1 MRRDARIHT
10 WLSLAV
16 VAGLASSAC
25 DGETERPASTS
36 ALHEDAPPSI
46 EPDPAEAPQVIA
58 PSEPAP
64 PAHRERRTVAALEGD
79 DDWGSSEPVEA
90 RRLVYR
96 VTLRVPRILGEN
108 PPTVSSP
115 AAELHVDVSE
125 DRLRA
130 RFVGAGWP
138 VEAGS
143 EVRLRGDRLGVYVF
157 DPGGGRPLAP
167 GQMAEWFQGG
177 PPGRNPPRVWVRPP
191 PPQEDVGSGELVC
204 ALLTEWSGHPPETLE
219 RRCADKGPP
228 SMFRLG
234 PWQAERTA
242 DVPVQL
248 PRSALRSDHRDPPPP
263 IADSQSRA
271 FMEPALLA
279 RLEPSRRGRS
289 SAPGATESGD
299 PPAEGLRIVNQSE
312 ARLVVTASGVPVGWL
327 DEGATGTFVGLR
339 PGQHVIAGM
348 RPLGQLAWRPRG
360 VRVPATVTVR

>member
-1 MRRDARIHT
+1 MKHGRSRI

-16 VAGLASSAC
+16 LACLTSSAC
-25 DGETERPASTS
+25 DCDARRPTS
-36 ALHEDAPPSI
+36 AVARHEDAPPSV
-46 EPDPAEAPQVIA
+46 EPDPAEPPRVIA
-58 PSEPAP
+58 PAEPASTVD
-64 PAHRERRTVAALEGD
+64 RERRIVAALEGD

-90 RRLVYR
+90 RRIVYR
-96 VTLRVPRILGEN
+96 VTLHVPRILGDN

-157 DPGGGRPLAP
+157 DPEGGRPLAP

-177 PPGRNPPRVWVRPP
+177 PPGRTPPRVWVRPP

-248 PRSALRSDHRDPPPP
+248 PRSALRSDHRDAPPP
-263 IADSQSRA
+263 IADSRSRA

-279 RLEPSRRGRS
+279 RLEPSRRRRS
-289 SAPGATESGD
+289 SAALAAETED
-299 PPAEGLRIVNQSE
+299 PPAEGLRVVNQSE

-339 PGQHVIAGM
+339 PGQHVVAGM

-360 VRVPATVTVR
+360 VLIPATVTVR